1 LAKYTVGHRCALI
14 RAGRDPIRNA
24 VEDLFE
30 GKTQDSRIQPTG
42 AGLEV
47 ADSTK
52 YKEAGGVNRIKR
64 GTVKVEAVN

>member
-1 LAKYTVGHRCALI
+1 
-14 RAGRDPIRNA
+14 

-30 GKTQDSRIQPTG
+30 GKTQDSRIQLTG

-47 ADSTK
+47 ADRTK
-52 YKEAGGVNRIKR
+52 YKEVGGVNRIKR